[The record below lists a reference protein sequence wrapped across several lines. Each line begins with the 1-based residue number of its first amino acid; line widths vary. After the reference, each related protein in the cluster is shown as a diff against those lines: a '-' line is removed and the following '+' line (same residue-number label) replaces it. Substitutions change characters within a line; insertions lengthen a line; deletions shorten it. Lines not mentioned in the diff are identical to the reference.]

1 MSSKHAELARM
12 SAAKIYAHIDI
23 DMSTHTDA
31 FQLTT
36 RKVNAALYT
45 SHLQTKGSLMSP
57 LRDQDRDLLSSKAST
72 KNCLRER
79 KTLRFSVRGRNQTSV
94 ADPRH

>member
-12 SAAKIYAHIDI
+12 SAAKIYIDI

-57 LRDQDRDLLSSKAST
+57 LRDQDRDLLSSMHP
-72 KNCLRER
+72 
-79 KTLRFSVRGRNQTSV
+79 
-94 ADPRH
+94 PRTA